1 LIRIRSQCVAISIY
15 DLAFP
20 TPDSPANDTPNKD
33 ALTVISKEGASV
45 SESDEH
51 KPGVI
56 LNYDQEG
63 NLLSLE
69 ILDASEQVT
78 QTRKIEYET
87 IETLAV

>member
-1 LIRIRSQCVAISIY
+1 MTRPI
-15 DLAFP
+15 
-20 TPDSPANDTPNKD
+20 KD

-69 ILDASEQVT
+69 ILEPSEQVT
-78 QTRKIEYET
+78 RTRKIEYET
-87 IETLAV
+87 IETLCMKNQRRSLRCSNVKIRE